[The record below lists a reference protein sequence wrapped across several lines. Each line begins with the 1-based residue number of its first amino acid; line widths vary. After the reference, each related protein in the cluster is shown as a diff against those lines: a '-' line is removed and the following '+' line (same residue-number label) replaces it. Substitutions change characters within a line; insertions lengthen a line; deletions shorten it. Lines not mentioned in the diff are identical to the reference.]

1 MGDPLATQPPTT
13 MIMHRLRMA
22 IIDKF
27 GVHLQSIGLLEIIQ
41 PEPEYLTSR
50 CIYFPNDDARAKLM
64 VVEGEFIPDYPMD
77 DAPQLMVSSFPIDMD
92 DDQLIY
98 RIDTDILLN
107 ADGKFINS
115 FDSVVHL
122 KQFNVFNKEFEI
134 IGRTPTV
141 YNFELAS
148 KENFNHEINWK

>member
-92 DDQLIY
+92 DPDFEDARNCNDICEEWDECDCIDPVQVDDDQLIY
-98 RIDTDILLN
+98 R
-107 ADGKFINS
+107 
-115 FDSVVHL
+115 
-122 KQFNVFNKEFEI
+122 
-134 IGRTPTV
+134 
-141 YNFELAS
+141 
-148 KENFNHEINWK
+148 